1 MTSLQ
6 TLKSRMPAFSWARV
20 VSDIVSPPIVWAV
33 IVLPV
38 AIQYAPEQA
47 LFWAVLYSIPICL
60 LPIIYIALMVWQ
72 GKIGDIHMKERRE
85 RYRPLLVSIVCT
97 GFALWLLRLLNAPN
111 IFPLLALISLVQI
124 SVIALIT
131 LAWQISM
138 HAMSISSAMV
148 AVGIIFSLSVAIL
161 LLPLVVLVGTA
172 RLRLQRHTP
181 AQVIAGILVGAL
193 VPLLVLVA
201 LYSTL

>member
-1 MTSLQ
+1 MTNLQ
-6 TLKSRMPAFSWARV
+6 TLRLRLPRFSWARV
-20 VSDIVSPPIVWAV
+20 VSDIISPPIVWAV

-38 AIQYAPEQA
+38 AVQYAPEQA
-47 LFWAVLYSIPICL
+47 LYWTVLYSIPICL
-60 LPIIYIALMVWQ
+60 LPIIYIAMMVWR

-97 GFALWLLRLLNAPN
+97 SFALWLLRLLNAPT

-138 HAMSISSAMV
+138 HAMSIASAMV
-148 AVGIIFSLSVAIL
+148 AAGIIFSLSVALL

-181 AQVIAGILVGAL
+181 AQVIAGTLVGAL
-193 VPLLVLVA
+193 VPLIVLIV
-201 LYSTL
+201 LYSIF